1 MKLLLKLVQK
11 DFTRNKVIT
20 IALATFLMI
29 SAILMAGGLR
39 VVGTMISSLN
49 GLSRAAMPPE
59 YLQMHKGTY
68 DEKAFEKFVEDH
80 DYIKDAL
87 IVNMLNINNSEIIYK
102 EESLEKSLMDNGF
115 VVQNEGFDLL
125 LNTNNEVASVRPGE
139 IGVPVYY
146 TEELGIQVGD
156 NITLKRGNY
165 SKELKVV
172 TIIRDATMNTA
183 LTSSKRFLINRVD
196 LSEISTHMGEWE
208 ECFEFL
214 LAEDATTATLQK
226 DYMDADMASNGVA
239 IPGTILIVMNAISY
253 GLIAFIILIVSI
265 LLIVIAI
272 LCLSYIIRATMV
284 EENYTIGEMKAMGFS
299 RKNIEN
305 LYLIK
310 YIILMIIAGII
321 GYLIAIPFGSFF
333 SSSVVRYCGNG
344 TQGWLKW
351 VAPFIGIVLLS
362 LAIMRSCRVNLRKNL
377 KSTVVELMRG
387 EENIRKE
394 GRYKLPE
401 KGLKQRNL
409 TIALGE
415 LKCKWK
421 EYMVI
426 FLVFVFSSFL
436 ILLPMNMKHTI
447 DNPSFITY
455 MGVGECDIR
464 IDMQYSELLNEQKK
478 EMTSYLENDSDI
490 QTYQIYANG
499 YVAFENAKGQEEYMR
514 IQNGDESAFPL
525 EYLEGNAPIGKK
537 EIALSYLNASELEKK
552 VGDSLRVQYGGKE
565 YNYAISGICQD
576 ITYGGKT
583 AKAAVDF
590 NEDDIEVYIVY
601 LDVRAGVSIGKK
613 TEELRTVIDNSKVT
627 PVSEFVSQ
635 TLGGITKNMGMV
647 EGVAIVISLLLS
659 IIITVMFLHL
669 IMAREH
675 RAIAIKKAIG
685 FSNRDIRIQLAIRII
700 SIQFLAIVV
709 GTILANSLGEG
720 IFEMMLSSM
729 GVARITLLVDPIR
742 AYLICPTVQLIVVV
756 ITLIIGTKA
765 VRNYQIRNQI
775 TE

>member
-1 MKLLLKLVQK
+1 
-11 DFTRNKVIT
+11 
-20 IALATFLMI
+20 
-29 SAILMAGGLR
+29 
-39 VVGTMISSLN
+39 
-49 GLSRAAMPPE
+49 
-59 YLQMHKGTY
+59 
-68 DEKAFEKFVEDH
+68 
-80 DYIKDAL
+80 
-87 IVNMLNINNSEIIYK
+87 
-102 EESLEKSLMDNGF
+102 
-115 VVQNEGFDLL
+115 
-125 LNTNNEVASVRPGE
+125 
-139 IGVPVYY
+139 
-146 TEELGIQVGD
+146 
-156 NITLKRGNY
+156 
-165 SKELKVV
+165 
-172 TIIRDATMNTA
+172 
-183 LTSSKRFLINRVD
+183 
-196 LSEISTHMGEWE
+196 
-208 ECFEFL
+208 
-214 LAEDATTATLQK
+214 
-226 DYMDADMASNGVA
+226 
-239 IPGTILIVMNAISY
+239 
-253 GLIAFIILIVSI
+253 
-265 LLIVIAI
+265 
-272 LCLSYIIRATMV
+272 MV

-321 GYLIAIPFGSFF
+321 GYLMAIPFGSFF

-362 LAIMRSCRVNLRKNL
+362 LAIMRRCRVNLRKNL

-394 GRYKLPE
+394 GHYKLPE

-409 TIALGE
+409 IIALGE

-464 IDMQYSELLNEQKK
+464 IDIQYSELLNEQKK

-499 YVAFENAKGQEEYMR
+499 YVAFENAKGQEEYIR

-565 YNYAISGICQD
+565 YNYAISGIYQD

-590 NEDDIEVYIVY
+590 KEDDIEVYIVY

-720 IFEMMLSSM
+720 IFGMMLSSM